1 LYTRDQTFISPG
13 KINKIGDAHLLTI
26 LYMVCIIYTMSFIR
40 KIKRGN
46 SVYLAEV
53 ENTWVHG
60 RVVQKHLR
68 YIGKEI
74 NGHIQKRV
82 ASTDVEVEAVRHCAD
97 VLAVHRVAERL
108 GLRELFGEHGPYVL
122 SFVYSH
128 LLERPSIRK
137 LEEWFGG
144 TEIPELLGLREISTG
159 RLYETLGHLSG
170 VDFGRVEER
179 ILERLRGYETKNRS
193 AIIDVTDTYFEG
205 GSLAE
210 RSRRG
215 KDGKVRKLLQI
226 GLGVTQGQGF
236 PIMMRTYPGTTS
248 NMMIFKDLY
257 NRLLERGYRA
267 VIIDRG
273 MSCKDNIRRIQEA
286 RMEIICGLRKTER
299 LRQRFLRRIRREALY
314 QRENR
319 VKLQRDAV
327 YIQAFPYLRGEIIV
341 VYNPS
346 LEVVRR
352 EIAYEMEKIRE
363 KDVHDEGYSFVY
375 HNTRLSPPEVTL
387 QYFQKEIVDRAFK
400 KLKGALSLRP
410 IRVWQREHIEGHVR
424 VCYLAYAILS
434 FLEYHLRESEYSAVE
449 FLEKLR
455 RGYRVHLKD
464 RKTGYSWKTDVLLE
478 KKLYKLFDSLQVAT

>member
-1 LYTRDQTFISPG
+1 MACSRG
-13 KINKIGDAHLLTI
+13 KSKIILDIYLLVV
-26 LYMVCIIYTMSFIR
+26 YMIYTMSFIR
-40 KIKRGN
+40 KIKKGPY
-46 SVYLAEV
+46 VYLAEV
-53 ENTWVHG
+53 ENRRVEG
-60 RVVQKHLR
+60 KVVQKVLR
-68 YIGKEI
+68 YVGKEI
-74 NGHIQKRV
+74 DGRIQRRV
-82 ASTDVEVEAVRHCAD
+82 ATTDVEVEAVRHCAD
-97 VLAVHRVAERL
+97 ALAVHRVAGRL
-108 GLRELFGEHGPYVL
+108 GLAELLGEHGPYIL

-144 TEIPELLGLREISTG
+144 TEIPDLLGLREITTG

-170 VDFGRVEER
+170 VNFERVEAG
-179 ILERLRGYETKNRS
+179 LLGRLQGYEGDGRS

-210 RSRRG
+210 RARRG

-226 GLGVTQGQGF
+226 GLGVIQEHGF

-257 NRLLERGYRA
+257 NRLLERGFRA

-273 MSCKDNIRRIQEA
+273 MGCEDHIGRIQEA

-299 LRQRFLRRIRREALY
+299 LRQRFLKRVRREALY
-314 QRENR
+314 QRANR

-327 YIQAFPYLRGEIIV
+327 YIQTFPYLRGELLV

-352 EIAYEMEKIRE
+352 ELVYELEKSAGRE
-363 KDVHDEGYSFVY
+363 VQDEGYSLIY
-375 HNTRLSPPEVTL
+375 HNTRLSGEAVTR
-387 QYFQKEIVDRAFK
+387 QYYEKEIVDRAFK

-410 IRVWQREHIEGHVR
+410 IRVWTKEHIEGHVR
-424 VCYLAYAILS
+424 VCYLAYAILT
-434 FLEYHLRESEYSAVE
+434 FLEYHLRDSEYSAIE

-455 RGYRVHLKD
+455 RGYRVYLKD
-464 RKTGYSWKTDVLLE
+464 RKSGHSWQTDVLLE
-478 KKLYKLFDSLQVAT
+478 RKLYKYFDSLQAAA

>member
-1 LYTRDQTFISPG
+1 MNRAFVSPLKIYRIAGIRGLTF
-13 KINKIGDAHLLTI
+13 
-26 LYMVCIIYTMSFIR
+26 LYMVCILHTMSFIR
-40 KIKRGN
+40 RIKRGN
-46 SVYLAEV
+46 AVYLAEV
-53 ENTWVHG
+53 ENTWVQG

-68 YIGKEI
+68 YVGKEI
-74 NGHIQKRV
+74 DGRIQRRV
-82 ASTDVEVEAVRHCAD
+82 TTTDVEVEAVRHCAD
-97 VLAVHRVAERL
+97 VLAVHRAAERL
-108 GLRELFGEHGPYVL
+108 GLRDRLGKHGAYVL

-137 LEEWFGG
+137 LEEWFGV
-144 TEIPELLGLREISTG
+144 TEIPEVLGLREISTG

-170 VDFGRVEER
+170 MDFARVEEA
-179 ILERLRGYETKNRS
+179 ILDRLRGYEAESDS

-226 GLGVTQGQGF
+226 GLGVTRGRGF
-236 PIMMRTYPGTTS
+236 PIMVKTYPGTTS

-257 NRLLERGYRA
+257 NRLLEKGFRA
-267 VIIDRG
+267 VIVDRG
-273 MSCKDNIRRIQEA
+273 MGCEDNIRRIHEA

-327 YIQAFPYLRGEIIV
+327 YIRAFPYLRGELIA

-352 EIAYEMEKIRE
+352 EIAYEMEKDSKTDTR
-363 KDVHDEGYSFVY
+363 DEGYSLLY
-375 HNTRLSPPEVTL
+375 HNTQLSPPEVTL
-387 QYFQKEIVDRAFK
+387 QYFQKEIIERAFK
-400 KLKGALSLRP
+400 KLKGALALRP
-410 IRVWQREHIEGHVR
+410 IRVWQREHVEGHVR

-434 FLEYHLRESEYSAVE
+434 LLDYHLRDSEYSAVE

-464 RKTGYSWKTDVLLE
+464 RKSGHRWKTDVMLE
-478 KKLYKLFDSLQVAT
+478 KKLYKLFDSLQDVA

>member
-1 LYTRDQTFISPG
+1 MTV
-13 KINKIGDAHLLTI
+13 

-53 ENTWVHG
+53 ENTWVQG
-60 RVVQKHLR
+60 KVVQKHIR
-68 YIGKEI
+68 YVGKEI
-74 NGHIQKRV
+74 DGHIQRRV
-82 ASTDVEVEAVRHCAD
+82 ATSDVEVEAVRHCAD

-128 LLERPSIRK
+128 LLERPGIRK
-137 LEEWFGG
+137 LEEWFSG
-144 TEIPELLGLREISTG
+144 TEIPELLGLQEISTG

-170 VDFGRVEER
+170 VDFGRVEDH
-179 ILERLRGYETKNRS
+179 ILERLREYETKNHS

-273 MSCKDNIRRIQEA
+273 MSCEDNIRRILEA
-286 RMEIICGLRKTER
+286 KMEIICGVRKNDQLRR
-299 LRQRFLRRIRREALY
+299 RFLSRIRREALY
-314 QRENR
+314 QREHR
-319 VKLQRDAV
+319 VKLQSAGV
-327 YIQAFPYLRGEIIV
+327 YIQSFPYLRGEIIV

-352 EIAYEMEKIRE
+352 EIAYEMEKTRE
-363 KDVHDEGYSFVY
+363 KDVRDEGYSLLY

-464 RKTGYSWKTDVLLE
+464 RKSGYSWKMDVLLE
-478 KKLYKLFDSLQVAT
+478 KKLYKLFDSLQAAA

>member
-1 LYTRDQTFISPG
+1 
-13 KINKIGDAHLLTI
+13 
-26 LYMVCIIYTMSFIR
+26 MVCILYTMSFIR

-53 ENTWVHG
+53 ENTWVQG
-60 RVVQKHLR
+60 KVVQKHLR
-68 YIGKEI
+68 YVGREI
-74 NGHIQKRV
+74 DGQIQRRV

-144 TEIPELLGLREISTG
+144 TEIPELLGLEEISTG
-159 RLYETLGHLSG
+159 RLYETLGHISS

-179 ILERLRGYETKNRS
+179 ILERLRGYETKIRS

-248 NMMIFKDLY
+248 NIMIFKDLY

-273 MSCKDNIRRIQEA
+273 MSCPDNLRRIREA

-299 LRQRFLRRIRREALY
+299 LRQRFLRRVRREALY

-327 YIQAFPYLRGEIIV
+327 YIQSFPYLRGELIV

-352 EIAYEMEKIRE
+352 EIAYELEKTRE
-363 KDVHDEGYSFVY
+363 KDVHDEGYSLLY
-375 HNTRLSPPEVTL
+375 HNTPFSPPEVTL

-400 KLKGALSLRP
+400 KLKGALALRP
-410 IRVWQREHIEGHVR
+410 IRVWQKEHIEGHVR

-434 FLEYHLRESEYSAVE
+434 FLEFHLRDSEYSAVD
-449 FLEKLR
+449 FLERLR

-464 RKTGYSWKTDVLLE
+464 RKSGYSWKTDVLLE
-478 KKLYKLFDSLQVAT
+478 KKLYKLFDSLQAAA